1 MVVVTPHRLHT
12 ENILL
17 RTADANTDLVI
28 CDFGLATIRGF
39 KSYDEGPDVRWACG
53 MRPAVAADDWPV
65 ACDCAGGVL
74 TNGWRCAV
82 HGA

>member
-1 MVVVTPHRLHT
+1 MARRVLWWWSPPYRLYT

-39 KSYDEGPDVRWACG
+39 KSYDEGPDVRRACG
-53 MRPAVAADDWPV
+53 MRPRQHPGQHGRRWR
-65 ACDCAGGVL
+65 L
-74 TNGWRCAV
+74 TIDL
-82 HGA
+82 